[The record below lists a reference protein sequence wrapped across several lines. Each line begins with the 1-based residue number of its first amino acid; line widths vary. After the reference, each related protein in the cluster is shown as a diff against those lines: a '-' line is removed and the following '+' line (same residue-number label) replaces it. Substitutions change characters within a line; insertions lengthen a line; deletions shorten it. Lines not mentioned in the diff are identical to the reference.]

1 MLRSTVAVWR
11 VLRLVI
17 HAVHGLLVVLLRFPS
32 LTPEQQQARIQA
44 WSLQLLACAGVTLEV
59 RGTPVVTGPALMVSN
74 HISWLD
80 IPVLHAARYCRFISK
95 SDVRDW
101 PIVGTLATAAGTL
114 YIERASRRDA
124 LRMVQSMHD
133 SLVQREVL
141 AVFPEGTTGDG
152 RELLPF
158 HANLLQA
165 AITADAPVQPIG
177 LRFVDKATGEI
188 SYAPS
193 YIGDE
198 TLLGSI
204 WRTLVAKP
212 IVAVIHY
219 GEPERAQGQDR
230 RVWSQHLHARVDELR
245 KI

>member
-1 MLRSTVAVWR
+1 M
-11 VLRLVI
+11 
-17 HAVHGLLVVLLRFPS
+17 
-32 LTPEQQQARIQA
+32 E
-44 WSLQLLACAGVTLEV
+44 LEV
-59 RGTPVVTGPALMVSN
+59 RGEPGLRGPVLMVAN

-114 YIERASRRDA
+114 YIERTSRRDA
-124 LRMVQSMHD
+124 LRVVQRMGEA
-133 SLVQREVL
+133 LEEREVL

-152 RELLPF
+152 RVLLPF

-165 AITADAPVQPIG
+165 AIATNAPVQPVG
-177 LRFVDKATGEI
+177 LRFVDKASGEI

-198 TLLGSI
+198 TLVGSI
-204 WRTLVAKP
+204 WRTLIAP
-212 IVAVIHY
+212 RIVAVVHY
-219 GEPERAQGQDR
+219 GALESPEGQERRA
-230 RVWSQHLHARVDELR
+230 WSEHLHARVDALR
-245 KI
+245 VS

>member
-1 MLRSTVAVWR
+1 MTRWPLAVWR
-11 VLRLVI
+11 CLRMLFHVL
-17 HAVHGLLVVLLRFPS
+17 HGLLVVLLRFPR
-32 LTPEQQQARIQA
+32 LTPEQQQARVQA
-44 WSLQLLACAGVTLEV
+44 WALQMLACAGVGVEV
-59 RGTPVVTGPALMVSN
+59 RGQPALRGPVLMVAN
-74 HISWLD
+74 HLSWLD

-114 YIERASRRDA
+114 YIERTSRRDA

-133 SLVQREVL
+133 ALERREIL

-165 AITADAPVQPIG
+165 AITAKAAVQPIG
-177 LRFVDKATGEI
+177 LRFVDKATRET

-204 WRTLVAKP
+204 WRTLSAP
-212 IVAVIHY
+212 PLVAVVNY
-219 GEPERAQGQDR
+219 GEPESGEGQDR
-230 RVWSQHLHARVDELR
+230 RTWSQHLHARVDALR
-245 KI
+245 KS